1 VNTAL
6 IFGVTGQDGSIL
18 ADFLLEK
25 DYRVFGVVRRTS
37 SDNGAERIAHISND
51 NFVLLSGDI
60 TDKDSVSSVIHT
72 AYEDAIANNSDLEVY
87 NLAAQSHVRIS
98 FDQPNLTWDV
108 TAKGAFNVL
117 QTVKQIKERIK
128 LYQASSSEMFGLSP
142 GKPIDNDEHFT
153 IVGQDQASEFL
164 ANIKC
169 AQSEAT
175 PFEPRSPYGVAKLAA
190 HHMAKIYRDG
200 YNLFVCNGILFN
212 HESERRCDTFV
223 SRKITS
229 FIGKLYV
236 YARLHDPTITEWT
249 QTNYEEHLAHAPKLK
264 LGNLSAYRDW
274 GYAPDFVEAM
284 WLMLQQDKPDD
295 YVIATGEA
303 HSVKEFLVSAFQE
316 GLGYYSDS
324 LVSIDPNLYRAA
336 EVNYLCG
343 NATKAQTKLGWKPK
357 TSFKELV
364 QKMVRADIN
373 LACKKAGIYYE

>member
-169 AQSEAT
+169 A
-175 PFEPRSPYGVAKLAA
+175 KLRRLSRAV
-190 HHMAKIYRDG
+190 HM
-200 YNLFVCNGILFN
+200 
-212 HESERRCDTFV
+212 E
-223 SRKITS
+223 
-229 FIGKLYV
+229 
-236 YARLHDPTITEWT
+236 
-249 QTNYEEHLAHAPKLK
+249 
-264 LGNLSAYRDW
+264 
-274 GYAPDFVEAM
+274 
-284 WLMLQQDKPDD
+284 
-295 YVIATGEA
+295 
-303 HSVKEFLVSAFQE
+303 
-316 GLGYYSDS
+316 
-324 LVSIDPNLYRAA
+324 
-336 EVNYLCG
+336 
-343 NATKAQTKLGWKPK
+343 
-357 TSFKELV
+357 
-364 QKMVRADIN
+364 
-373 LACKKAGIYYE
+373 